1 MVEIWR
7 TKQAWNKYF
16 PHQTLPEYQDCQ
28 ITDTGFT
35 VNYLDNAFAFPK
47 GSPFRWPLSHIWMEF
62 QSRLPLWWAI
72 ISVWEKKVEGDDFGD
87 ICNTRKRGPSCFLI
101 FSVRLLFNHAL
112 MKMDESGEL
121 QRIIGWAWM
130 PLSLRLDLNK
140 ICQLHFST
148 PHPYHWIHTIAGN
161 TRQWFLTAR
170 GQKDVPLDFQGV
182 NKNYIAHHFNTPTCV
197 NCPVSSGVR
206 RHLMVVMVVMMV
218 MGRKDKTD
226 I

>member
-1 MVEIWR
+1 M
-7 TKQAWNKYF
+7 T
-16 PHQTLPEYQDCQ
+16 T
-28 ITDTGFT
+28 FT
-35 VNYLDNAFAFPK
+35 YLKGISKSLAFLV
-47 GSPFRWPLSHIWMEF
+47 SNHFRLRKKKWKVMIL
-62 QSRLPLWWAI
+62 AI
-72 ISVWEKKVEGDDFGD
+72 YAIQEN
-87 ICNTRKRGPSCFLI
+87 ILI

-121 QRIIGWAWM
+121 QRIIGWTCL

>member
-1 MVEIWR
+1 MVKLWR

-47 GSPFRWPLSHIWMEF
+47 GSPFRWPLSHIWREF
-62 QSRLPLWWAI
+62 QSRLPFWWAI

-121 QRIIGWAWM
+121 QRIIGWACL
-130 PLSLRLDLNK
+130 PLSVRLDLNK

-182 NKNYIAHHFNTPTCV
+182 NKNYMAHHFNTPTCI